1 MNRNQIIGAVVTA
14 FLVLF
19 TAQYSALWV
28 ATYKPNIV
36 SKFNLSPD
44 RIAKDLDGRT
54 VNLMLNQVWPFDS
67 TQNITVQVD
76 GKKQIDEFV
85 VVVVDV
91 KAVAPVQ
98 QTPDTP
104 KEQFST
110 NPTSKEVPKT
120 PAKLPSKLQ
129 LNGKI
134 KLTYELVDGDWYLVG
149 LENLALKAIPLD

>member
-1 MNRNQIIGAVVTA
+1 MSKNQIFGTIATS
-14 FLVLF
+14 FLILF
-19 TAQYSALWV
+19 AAQYSAFWV
-28 ATYKPNIV
+28 ATYRPNIV
-36 SKFNLSPD
+36 SKFNLSSD

-85 VVVVDV
+85 VVIVNVS
-91 KAVAPVQ
+91 AIAPVQ

-110 NPTSKEVPKT
+110 NPTSKDVPKT
-120 PAKLPSKLQ
+120 PVKLPSRLH

-134 KLTYELVDGDWYLVG
+134 KLTYELIDGDWYLVG
-149 LENLALKAIPLD
+149 LENLALKAMPLD